1 MILKKYASFF
11 LFLILLSWYTE
22 LHAQEHVVQNSSSG
36 NHKELLLR
44 MPLLSDKT
52 AAIVESSLH
61 ALAGVERV
69 EACYDPAVMIITYD
83 PSRINDENSIV
94 EHIRK
99 QEINTSVE
107 PLTTRDIPQIR
118 KNYSIQTINTLN
130 K

>member
-61 ALAGVERV
+61 ALVGVERV
-69 EACYDPAVMIITYD
+69 EACYDLAVMIITYD

>member
-1 MILKKYASFF
+1 MILKKYISFL
-11 LFLILLSWYTE
+11 LFLILISGYTE
-22 LHAQEHVVQNSSSG
+22 IQAQEYVVQNSSAG
-36 NHKELLLR
+36 NQKELLLR

-61 ALAGVERV
+61 AFSGIERV

-83 PSRINDENSIV
+83 PARITDENSIV

-107 PLTTRDIPQIR
+107 PLTTRDIPLIR
-118 KNYSIQTINTLN
+118 KNYAIQTINTLN

>member
-1 MILKKYASFF
+1 MILKKYYSF
-11 LFLILLSWYTE
+11 LLLLIMFSGNTAVN
-22 LHAQEHVVQNSSSG
+22 AQDRDAQNTSAG

-61 ALAGVERV
+61 TINGIIRV

-83 PSRINDENSIV
+83 PARITDENSIV

-118 KNYSIQTINTLN
+118 KNYTIQTISTLN

>member
-1 MILKKYASFF
+1 MKSPDRFDLAYRCLYAGSIDW
-11 LFLILLSWYTE
+11 LTPVMLEMVAVGAI
-22 LHAQEHVVQNSSSG
+22 AMV
-36 NHKELLLR
+36 LLLR

-61 ALAGVERV
+61 AFSGIERV

-83 PSRINDENSIV
+83 PARITDENSIV

-107 PLTTRDIPQIR
+107 PLTTRDIPLIR
-118 KNYSIQTINTLN
+118 KNYAIQTINTLN